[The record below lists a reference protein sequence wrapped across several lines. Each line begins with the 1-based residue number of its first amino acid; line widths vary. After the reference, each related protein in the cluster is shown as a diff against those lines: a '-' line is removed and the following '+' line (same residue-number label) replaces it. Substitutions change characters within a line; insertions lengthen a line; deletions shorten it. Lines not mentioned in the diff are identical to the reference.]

1 MFLWDFRYK
10 IILDIKMELHKSFL
24 VLGLTEESSLQELTS
39 VFRKLVKKYHPD
51 LNQDNVEWSN
61 RQMTYLNEAYDSVFK
76 YLSSPEPEM
85 KEVRT
90 SGESVYNPQRDI
102 SDINFSRK
110 IQNSLHALYNGMEI
124 YYQYGLENIVLRQEG
139 TRRSRFKS
147 SIRRIKKSFA
157 LLKPLGELHL
167 TQYESNQLEIIVNF
181 IQYFYKSIHIRN
193 LRAIDS
199 SVYEKKAFKHYYFGA
214 GLVDKII
221 KEIMFKEFVEHF
233 KQGRLTENIK
243 LAEAEFN
250 TVIIDYPD
258 AACLRDSEIKKELL
272 LSFLEI
278 IDLNDRNIIDFFN

>member
-1 MFLWDFRYK
+1 
-10 IILDIKMELHKSFL
+10 MELHKSFL

-85 KEVRT
+85 KRVKT
-90 SGESVYNPQRDI
+90 SGESVYSPKYNI
-102 SDINFSRK
+102 SDINFSHK

-157 LLKPLGELHL
+157 LLKPLADLHL

-199 SVYEKKAFKHYYFGA
+199 SVYEKKAFNHYYFGA

-278 IDLNDRNIIDFFN
+278 IDLNDRNVIDFFN